1 MHKELNVFSANA
13 TRVRSST
20 TRHNAHA
27 QKKSVSGWRQSRSY
41 PLAQP
46 EAQGTR
52 WAGPVF
58 HYDLKMADKSP
69 ITANELAKKAG
80 LSLES
85 LDFPFRVD
93 HAHILAGFCDPW
105 ETIGYHLR
113 LNSAEINAIKEDNSS
128 AEKRR
133 IATLQAWKE
142 KFAYRATY
150 RVLIEALISC
160 GHAQQ
165 ALDLCIKISKD
176 QLLRPAS
183 ESDNSESV
191 IPRSPSL
198 LMIEPMSPV
207 ELDSSRGEFRHF
219 RVNKEPP
226 SSTIEAKRPRGTT
239 NGNQEEIIT
248 EGEGRK
254 PSLSSDEDAI
264 REVRDY
270 FAQMTCNLR
279 VLGSQLGLEPYE
291 LNEIAYQSASL
302 YDQKQRLVD
311 KCKEKEKLQS
321 WEHLAATL
329 EKPALNLRK
338 MAGEIRTKH
347 VYSRQCSLE
356 SCSSISSL
364 MSPGLE
370 SVSSQE
376 ASFSSSMEVDHS
388 K

>member
-1 MHKELNVFSANA
+1 
-13 TRVRSST
+13 
-20 TRHNAHA
+20 
-27 QKKSVSGWRQSRSY
+27 
-41 PLAQP
+41 
-46 EAQGTR
+46 
-52 WAGPVF
+52 
-58 HYDLKMADKSP
+58 MADKSP

-165 ALDLCIKISKD
+165 ALDLCIKIKD
-176 QLLRPAS
+176 QIRPAP

-191 IPRSPSL
+191 IPRGPSL
-198 LMIEPMSPV
+198 LMTEPMSPV
-207 ELDSSRGEFRHF
+207 ERDSSREEFRHL

-226 SSTIEAKRPRGTT
+226 LNPIEAKATT
-239 NGNQEEIIT
+239 NSNQEEIIT
-248 EGEGRK
+248 DGEGRR
-254 PSLSSDEDAI
+254 PSLSSDEDAV
-264 REVRDY
+264 REVREY

-291 LNEIAYQSASL
+291 LNEIEYQSASL

-338 MAGEIRTKH
+338 MAGEIRTKY

-356 SCSSISSL
+356 SCSSISSP

-388 K
+388 KKFNARLSLSNLVASGG